1 MNYHGMIKK
10 VYRLFRFFIRIGY
23 FCVVLKNIFM
33 SNIRLHDKSFKPFIN
48 YDEIESAIDK
58 VAAQI
63 TADYKDS
70 QDVPVL
76 LCVLNGSILFTA
88 ELMKRLTFKCEIVCV
103 KLSSYVGTK
112 STGEVRDIIGMT
124 GDVKGKRVIIVED
137 IIDSGRTI
145 ANLTQM
151 MEANGA
157 TETKICTM
165 LLKPGCYK
173 LDKKI
178 DYVAMEI
185 PDDFIVGFGLDY
197 DGLGR
202 NIKDIY
208 VLDENM
214 KYYILFGPPGAGKG
228 TQAAS
233 MAERFNLCHISTGD
247 LLRGEMAKGTEL
259 GLKAKAL
266 IEAGELV
273 PDEIVE
279 GMIEN
284 KFDSVKGYSGFLL
297 DGFPRTTAQAKALDA
312 MLAKR
317 DTKVS
322 GVVSLM
328 IPDEMIKER
337 IRHRAAIEGRADDA
351 SDETISNRIKTYHE
365 KTEPLVEYYKAAGA
379 YNEIDG
385 TGTIEE
391 VRDRINSL
399 MESI

>member
-1 MNYHGMIKK
+1 
-10 VYRLFRFFIRIGY
+10 
-23 FCVVLKNIFM
+23 M
-33 SNIRLHDKSFKPFIN
+33 SNIRLHDKSFRPFID
-48 YDEIESAIDK
+48 YDKIESAIDE
-58 VAAQI
+58 VAAKI

-70 QDVPVL
+70 KDAPVL

-137 IIDSGRTI
+137 IVDSGRTI
-145 ANLTQM
+145 ANLVNM

-208 VLDENM
+208 VLDDNM

-247 LLRGEMAKGTEL
+247 LLRGEMAKGSEL

-266 IEAGELV
+266 IEKCEARGCV
-273 PDEIVE
+273 
-279 GMIEN
+279 
-284 KFDSVKGYSGFLL
+284 
-297 DGFPRTTAQAKALDA
+297 
-312 MLAKR
+312 
-317 DTKVS
+317 
-322 GVVSLM
+322 
-328 IPDEMIKER
+328 
-337 IRHRAAIEGRADDA
+337 H
-351 SDETISNRIKTYHE
+351 
-365 KTEPLVEYYKAAGA
+365 
-379 YNEIDG
+379 
-385 TGTIEE
+385 
-391 VRDRINSL
+391 
-399 MESI
+399 